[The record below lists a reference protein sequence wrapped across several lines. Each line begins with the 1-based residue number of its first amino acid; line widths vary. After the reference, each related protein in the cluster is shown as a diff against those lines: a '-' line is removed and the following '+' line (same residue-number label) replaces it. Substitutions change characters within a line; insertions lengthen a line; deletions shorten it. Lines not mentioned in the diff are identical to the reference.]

1 MVPDPLDQ
9 LPPCVPPPL
18 PFPWPNGFWVWP
30 EPVLPAAL
38 DVMIVTTAGLT
49 RAAAETTLPL
59 AWAAAEL
66 DEPSVPLVPEDAG
79 VT

>member
-1 MVPDPLDQ
+1 M
-9 LPPCVPPPL
+9 PL
-18 PFPWPNGFWVWP
+18 PLPLPLPLPWPNGSKPGPNGSWIWP

-38 DVMIVTTAGLT
+38 EVMIVTTAGLT

-59 AWAAAEL
+59 VWAAAEF
-66 DEPSVPLVPEDAG
+66 DEPSVAPVPEDPD